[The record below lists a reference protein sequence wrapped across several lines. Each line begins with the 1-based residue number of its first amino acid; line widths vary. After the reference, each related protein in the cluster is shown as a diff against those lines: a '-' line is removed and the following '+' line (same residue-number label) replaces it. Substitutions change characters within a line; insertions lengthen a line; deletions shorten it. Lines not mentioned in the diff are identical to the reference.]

1 MQKFSKKIV
10 AHGTQQ
16 HIKKIIHHNQLGFV
30 TRVVQHRQI
39 DVIHHRN
46 KRKDKNRTIISINA
60 EEAFENIQHP
70 FMIKVLTKV
79 GTEETYLKTV
89 TVIYD
94 KPTVNIIHNGEKLKA
109 FPLKSGI
116 RQ

>member
-1 MQKFSKKIV
+1 M
-10 AHGTQQ
+10 
-16 HIKKIIHHNQLGFV
+16 
-30 TRVVQHRQI
+30 
-39 DVIHHRN
+39 
-46 KRKDKNRTIISINA
+46 
-60 EEAFENIQHP
+60 
-70 FMIKVLTKV
+70 

-116 RQ
+116 RQWCLPSPLLFNKVFEIVAIAGRQEKETKGIQIGREEVQLSLYSDKIPCMVNPKDYTQNC

>member
-1 MQKFSKKIV
+1 M
-10 AHGTQQ
+10 G
-16 HIKKIIHHNQLGFV
+16 
-30 TRVVQHRQI
+30 QHRQI

-94 KPTVNIIHNGEKLKA
+94 KPTVNIIRNGEKLKA
-109 FPLKSGI
+109 FQLNSGTRQGCSLSPLLFNIVSIVLITAIPQEK
-116 RQ
+116 